1 MDYMSQAIKAATHAL
16 CMTDMHVEMDV

>member
-1 MDYMSQAIKAATHAL
+1 MDYMSRAIKAATHAL